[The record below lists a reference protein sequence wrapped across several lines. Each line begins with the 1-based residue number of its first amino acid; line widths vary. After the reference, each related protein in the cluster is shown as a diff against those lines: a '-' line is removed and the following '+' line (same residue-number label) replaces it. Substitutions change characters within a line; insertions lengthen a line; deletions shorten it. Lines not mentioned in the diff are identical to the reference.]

1 MIEILAKR
9 ALKKI
14 KRDYENIAE
23 EFDATRQVKWPEF
36 DYYLKFIKD
45 GNNLADLGCGNGR
58 FYDYLRNLRNVNY
71 SGVDS
76 SRRLIV
82 KARQK
87 FQQAKFLIGDLLNLP
102 VPDNSQDVAVAIA
115 SLHHLPS
122 KDLRLQAVNEMWR
135 ILKPGGIL
143 MISVW
148 NLYQPKYKKFVR
160 RGILRNFFTL
170 GLYDKK
176 DLFIPWGKSGV
187 KRYYYAFRSEELSE
201 LLKQKFSIKEEFHNN
216 NLIYICKKY

>member
-23 EFDATRQVKWPEF
+23 EFDATRQVKWSEF
-36 DYYLKFIKD
+36 DYYLKYIKGGD
-45 GNNLADLGCGNGR
+45 NLADLGCGNGR
-58 FYDYLRNLRNVNY
+58 FYDYLRNLRKVNY

-76 SRRLIV
+76 SKTLIK
-82 KARQK
+82 KARGK
-87 FQQAKFLIGDLLNLP
+87 FSPVKFINGDLLDLP
-102 VPDNSQDVAVAIA
+102 LEKESQDVALAIA

-148 NLYQPKYKKFVR
+148 NLYQPRYNKFVR
-160 RGILRNFFTL
+160 RGKLRHFFTL
-170 GLYDKK
+170 GLYDKG
-176 DLFIPWGKSGV
+176 DIFIPWDKSGI
-187 KRYYYAFRSEELSE
+187 KRYYYAFRPEELSD
-201 LLKQKFSIKEEFHNN
+201 LLKQKFSIREQYQNN
-216 NLIYICKKY
+216 NLIYICEK